1 MCGSKL
7 YHVFVYTVYLVIED
21 SANLTV
27 FKKQPPTWLTANRN
41 LTKLIFLLTFN
52 KDSMATTLNWRKFT
66 NRLQTD
72 SNKDSTTHISSKM
85 HRHWPCL
92 FPLLTKTVIFR
103 KTLFDFKL
111 PRLSA
116 NSTLFCV
123 LFWRSSTTE
132 YTLSLSISH
141 IVN

>member
-41 LTKLIFLLTFN
+41 LTKLIFLLAFN

-103 KTLFDFKL
+103 KTLL
-111 PRLSA
+111 
-116 NSTLFCV
+116 
-123 LFWRSSTTE
+123 
-132 YTLSLSISH
+132 TLSYQDYLQIQLCF
-141 IVN
+141 VYCFGDPQPPNTL

>member
-41 LTKLIFLLTFN
+41 LTKLIFLLAFN

-103 KTLFDFKL
+103 KTLL
-111 PRLSA
+111 
-116 NSTLFCV
+116 
-123 LFWRSSTTE
+123 
-132 YTLSLSISH
+132 TLSYQDYLQIQLCF
-141 IVN
+141 VYCLRDPQPPNTL

>member
-103 KTLFDFKL
+103 KTLL
-111 PRLSA
+111 
-116 NSTLFCV
+116 
-123 LFWRSSTTE
+123 
-132 YTLSLSISH
+132 TLSYQDYLQIQLCF
-141 IVN
+141 VYCFGDPQPPNTL